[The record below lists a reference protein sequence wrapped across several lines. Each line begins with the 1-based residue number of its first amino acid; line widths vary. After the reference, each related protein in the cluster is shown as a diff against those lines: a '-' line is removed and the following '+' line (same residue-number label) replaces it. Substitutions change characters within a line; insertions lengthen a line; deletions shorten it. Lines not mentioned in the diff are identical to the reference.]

1 MQRHFFTGIL
11 LLIAQQSFSQL
22 YDTDLLTKEFHA
34 NRREALRSLMT
45 PNSCAVFFAN
55 PGQKRANDTEF
66 QYHQDPSL
74 YYLTGLTE
82 PDAML
87 IIFKEPQTLYDTM
100 HTNELIFVKD
110 RNPAREAWTGRLL
123 GKEGAKKILGFKYPF
138 INKEL
143 SGFPYNFSQLD
154 KIYLLEPIANSQ
166 NENVEDKGNAEN
178 VKKNFYLKT
187 ISHSNSNTKLNTTS
201 LWDWMA
207 SLREIKQPE
216 EMVLMR
222 KAIDMSC
229 AGHLEV
235 MKALVPGMNEYHAQ
249 AIAEYMFKKEGSEY
263 VGYGSIVGGGENSC
277 ILHYI
282 TNRKKLE
289 GKNLMVIDAG
299 AEYHG
304 YTADITRT
312 LPVDGTFSKEE
323 TAIYN
328 AVFEAQENGIKACRA
343 GNDFRAPHAAAV
355 AVVQKRLLE
364 LGIIKKAEE
373 YSRYFFHG
381 TSHYLGLDV
390 HDAGDHGKLKV
401 GNIITVEPG
410 IYIPAGSPCDSKWWN
425 VGVRIEDD
433 IWITAGEPENLSGKL
448 PRKIEEIEAIM
459 TQESLFNKV
468 E

>member
-1 MQRHFFTGIL
+1 MQRYLFTGIL
-11 LLIAQQSFSQL
+11 LFIAQLSFSQV

-45 PNSCAVFFAN
+45 SNSCAVFFSN
-55 PGQKRANDTEF
+55 PEQKRANDTEF
-66 QYHQDPSL
+66 MYHQDPSL

-87 IIFKEPQTLYDTM
+87 IIFKEPQVLYDTI

-110 RNPAREAWTGRLL
+110 HNPAKEAWTGHLL
-123 GKEGAKKILGFKYPF
+123 GKEGTKKILGFKYPF

-143 SGFPYNFSQLD
+143 LELPFNFFKLD
-154 KIYLLEPIANSQ
+154 KIYLLESITNSQ
-166 NENVEDKGNAEN
+166 NEDNEEKDSTEN
-178 VKKNFYLKT
+178 VKKNFYQKT
-187 ISHSNSNTKLNTTS
+187 ISYSNTKLNTTLLES
-201 LWDWMA
+201 WMA

-229 AGHLEV
+229 AAHLEV

-263 VGYGSIVGGGENSC
+263 VGYASIVGGGENSC
-277 ILHYI
+277 ILHYE
-282 TNRKKLE
+282 TDRKKLD
-289 GKNLMVIDAG
+289 GKDILVIDAG

-312 LPVDGTFSKEE
+312 LPVDGTYSKEE
-323 TAIYN
+323 KIIYN
-328 AVFEAQENGIKACRA
+328 IVLEAQEKGIKACKA
-343 GNDFRAPHAAAV
+343 GNDFRATHAATV
-355 AVVQKRLLE
+355 SIIQNRLLE
-364 LGIIKKAEE
+364 LGIIKNREE
-373 YSRYFFHG
+373 FSNYFFHG

-390 HDAGDHGKLKV
+390 HDAGDYGKLKV

-410 IYIPAGSPCDSKWWN
+410 IYIPAGSPCDPKWWN
-425 VGVRIEDD
+425 IGVRIEDD
-433 IWITAGEPENLSGKL
+433 ILITAGEPENLSGKL

-459 TQESLFNKV
+459 KEESLFNKIK
-468 E
+468 

>member
-1 MQRHFFTGIL
+1 MHRHFFTGIFL
-11 LLIAQQSFSQL
+11 FVVQFSFSQV

-34 NRREALRSLMT
+34 NRREALRSLM
-45 PNSCAVFFAN
+45 PANSCAVFFSN
-55 PGQKRANDTEF
+55 PEQKRANDTEF
-66 QYHQDPSL
+66 MYHQDPSL

-82 PDAML
+82 PNAML
-87 IIFKEPQTLYDTM
+87 IIFKEPQVIYDSIR
-100 HTNELIFVKD
+100 TNELIFVKD
-110 RNPAREAWTGRLL
+110 RNPAREAWTGHLL
-123 GKEGAKKILGFKYPF
+123 GKEGAKKVLGFKYPF
-138 INKEL
+138 INKEI
-143 SGFPYNFSQLD
+143 SGFAYNFLKLD
-154 KIYLLEPIANSQ
+154 KIYLVEPIANSQ
-166 NENVEDKGNAEN
+166 NEDTEDKDSAEN

-187 ISHSNSNTKLNTTS
+187 ISYSNAKFNTNT
-201 LWDWMA
+201 LWGWMA
-207 SLREIKQPE
+207 SLREIKQQE

-222 KAIDMSC
+222 KAIDISC
-229 AGHLEV
+229 TAHLEV

-277 ILHYI
+277 ILHYE

-289 GKNLMVIDAG
+289 GKDILVIDAG

-304 YTADITRT
+304 YTADNTRT

-323 TAIYN
+323 KAIYN
-328 AVFEAQENGIKACRA
+328 TVFEAQENGIKACKA
-343 GNDFRAPHAAAV
+343 GSDFRAPHAAAV

-364 LGIIKKAEE
+364 LGIIKKPEE

-390 HDAGDHGKLKV
+390 HDAGDHGKLKA

-410 IYIPAGSPCDSKWWN
+410 IYIPAGSPCDPKWWN
-425 VGVRIEDD
+425 IGVRIEDD

-448 PRKIEEIEAIM
+448 PRKVEEIEAIM
-459 TQESLFNKV
+459 KEESLFNKIK
-468 E
+468 